1 MIRQEL
7 RMTTKAITKLTSST
21 GRVLVQARA
30 IQGAMSQKKWLI
42 AWGPQKVRLLMRAV
56 GTAMARKPQPSV
68 RAESWGAEG
77 HPGKASLSAF
87 PASLHQE
94 PSLC

>member
-7 RMTTKAITKLTSST
+7 RMTTKAITKLTSSI

-42 AWGPQKVRLLMRAV
+42 VWGPQKVRLLMRAV
-56 GTAMARKPQPSV
+56 GTAIARKPQT
-68 RAESWGAEG
+68 
-77 HPGKASLSAF
+77 
-87 PASLHQE
+87 QE
-94 PSLC
+94 PRASCIERRLFMIVP